1 MSDRLTRKEIKQ
13 DIRQDEVRHFLGRM
27 LLHFEERPM
36 VYVGAVVAIVVL
48 GAIGSGIY
56 MLQAS
61 KADEANTQLGAAIRV
76 AGAPIDATGAKPD
89 DRLAPSF
96 PNEAARK
103 VREREELDK
112 VKSGVAADIAELYRA
127 DLALADGDKAKARK
141 IWEDFLDEHQDHAL
155 AMSVRL
161 NLIELDREE
170 GRAQQVAD
178 SLQKELSS
186 SSKKTLPEDVILF
199 ELARTQ
205 EQLKNTDEA
214 KKLYQRILDEYPTSA
229 YSGDARR
236 VVTGGADGAN
246 G

>member
-1 MSDRLTRKEIKQ
+1 MSERLTRKEIKQ
-13 DIRQDEVRHFLGRM
+13 DIRQDEVRNFLGKM

-48 GAIGSGIY
+48 GALGSGLY
-56 MLQAS
+56 MLQAN
-61 KADEANTQLGAAIRV
+61 KADEANTLLGDAIRV

-103 VREREELDK
+103 TREREALDK
-112 VKSGVAADIAELYRA
+112 VKGGVAADIAELYRA

-141 IWEDFLDEHQDHAL
+141 IWEDFLDDHQDHAL

-186 SSKKTLPEDVILF
+186 SSKTLPEDVILF

-236 VVTGGADGAN
+236 VVTGGAEG
-246 G
+246 